1 MVIKITRV
9 IDLNLIL
16 HLKVVALF
24 VYCEFNFKSPE
35 TVFFNLCIFAQCQK
49 EKKQDKPNTIKLT
62 KTRLTGFSRYIFPLL
77 EFIEI
82 HFHTLFEMKFQF
94 ASMKG
99 KG

>member
-1 MVIKITRV
+1 MSSTSKALKQFSLIYVYF
-9 IDLNLIL
+9 LNANR
-16 HLKVVALF
+16 K
-24 VYCEFNFKSPE
+24 NPP
-35 TVFFNLCIFAQCQK
+35 
-49 EKKQDKPNTIKLT
+49 DKPNTIKQT

-77 EFIEI
+77 EIIEI

>member
-1 MVIKITRV
+1 M
-9 IDLNLIL
+9 
-16 HLKVVALF
+16 
-24 VYCEFNFKSPE
+24 P
-35 TVFFNLCIFAQCQK
+35 K
-49 EKKQDKPNTIKLT
+49 EKNQDKPNTIKQT
-62 KTRLTGFSRYIFPLL
+62 KTRLPGFSPYIFPLL